1 MFKALRLLSGPW
13 WKLLEDFVM
22 SSFWL
27 PLCFQYLRLLAFNST
42 AESCCTSA
50 RKTTVQLLSFIMN
63 SQSFSIF
70 SQFSVFYLMFKDWW
84 KENSTELH
92 EQACCISSV
101 FYCVI
106 SQLRSN
112 QYWSESTL
120 LKYEA
125 CALTESALLWIYDNF
140 KQ

>member
-1 MFKALRLLSGPW
+1 MEAVRRLRDVIILTAFMLSIFALVGLQLYSG
-13 WKLLEDFVM
+13 KLLHQ
-22 SSFWL
+22 
-27 PLCFQYLRLLAFNST
+27 CKKNNST
-42 AESCCTSA
+42 TSF
-50 RKTTVQLLSFIMN
+50 LYCE
-63 SQSFSIF
+63 FSEFFIF
-70 SQFSVFYLMFKDWW
+70 SQCSVYYLMFIDWW

-125 CALTESALLWIYDNF
+125 CALTKSALLWIYDNF